1 MFLTK
6 KNKLGFYRVL
16 LGVLVTVAL
25 ILSGVFWFDIPVY
38 NFLRHFDYK
47 IWGILGVI
55 FSAKNWLVVSLIVL
69 LVFYIKKS
77 IQTKPKFSFSD
88 FYNKIKSSYAFWIF
102 SSVFLATSTGAVLK
116 FVIGRARPIFYE
128 AIGMIGF
135 FPGAHDTAFHSMP
148 SGHTL
153 ASFAGLVMIG
163 MLAPRAKWFTWTLA
177 IVIGVSRVCA
187 GAHWPSDVIFG
198 AVWGIMCA
206 DVVHAWMVRRL
217 NK

>member
-6 KNKLGFYRVL
+6 KNKLGLYRIL
-16 LGVLVTVAL
+16 MGAIITVVL
-25 ILSGVFWFDIPVY
+25 ILLGVFWFDIPVF

-47 IWGILGVI
+47 IWAVLGTI

-69 LVFYIKKS
+69 MVFYIKKS
-77 IQTKPKFSFSD
+77 IQTKPKFSFKD

-128 AIGMIGF
+128 AIGMTGF
-135 FPGAHDTAFHSMP
+135 FPFTGDMAFHSMP
-148 SGHTL
+148 SGHAL

-163 MLAPRAKWFTWTLA
+163 MLAPRAKWFTWSFATLIA
-177 IVIGVSRVCA
+177 FSRVCA
-187 GAHWPSDVIFG
+187 GMHWPSDVIFG
-198 AVWGIMCA
+198 AVWGVMCA
-206 DVVHAWMVRRL
+206 DIVHAWMVRRL